1 MDPVKVVKEAT
12 EFFNNVDLDRN
23 GSIDFGEWCA
33 ATINKRTLLNESNLR
48 TAFQLFDKDGGGTIS
63 ANEVAEILGTN
74 FSKDQTVWAE
84 IIKEVDLNGDGLID
98 FDEFKQMVGVFV
110 VAEKQ

>member
-48 TAFQLFDKDGGGTIS
+48 TAF
-63 ANEVAEILGTN
+63 
-74 FSKDQTVWAE
+74 
-84 IIKEVDLNGDGLID
+84 
-98 FDEFKQMVGVFV
+98 
-110 VAEKQ
+110 